1 MSCYFRHLQE
11 IFDSSGIEITKDN
24 RNRQDA
30 SQKLDEAMHKLL
42 KVKYKDC
49 PKTWKEIKEKI
60 LVDEKKK
67 KDFAERLK
75 KMVD

>member
-24 RNRQDA
+24 RK
-30 SQKLDEAMHKLL
+30 KLDEAMRKLL

>member
-11 IFDSSGIEITKDN
+11 IFDSSGIVVTKEN
-24 RNRQDA
+24 R
-30 SQKLDEAMHKLL
+30 KKIDESIHKLI
-42 KVKYKDC
+42 KAEYKDC
-49 PKTWKEIKEKI
+49 PRTWKKIKEEI

>member
-11 IFDSSGIEITKDN
+11 IFDSAGIEITKDN
-24 RNRQDA
+24 RK
-30 SQKLDEAMHKLL
+30 KLDEAMRKLL

-67 KDFAERLK
+67 KDFANKLK
-75 KMVD
+75 KILG

>member
-11 IFDSSGIEITKDN
+11 IFDSSGIEVTKDN
-24 RNRQDA
+24 R
-30 SQKLDEAMHKLL
+30 KKIDEAIHKLL

-60 LVDEKKK
+60 LMDEKKK
-67 KDFAERLK
+67 KVFADKLK
-75 KMVD
+75 KMLD

>member
-1 MSCYFRHLQE
+1 MSCYFKHLQG
-11 IFDSSGIEITKDN
+11 IFDSSGIEVTKDN
-24 RNRQDA
+24 R
-30 SQKLDEAMHKLL
+30 KKIDEAMRKLL

-67 KDFAERLK
+67 KDFANKLK
-75 KMVD
+75 KILG